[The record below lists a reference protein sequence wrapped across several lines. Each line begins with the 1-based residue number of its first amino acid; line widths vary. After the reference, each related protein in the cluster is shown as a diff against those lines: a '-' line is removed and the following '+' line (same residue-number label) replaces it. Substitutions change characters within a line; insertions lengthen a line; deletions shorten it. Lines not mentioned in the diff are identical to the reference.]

1 MKADAPNQP
10 ERSGADTAR
19 PSLRGGAAV
28 IVLNFGEPEH
38 ATMEEVVPFLERIF
52 MMNASLE
59 DAGAYERAL
68 KRSQQ
73 LARERAPGLIEE
85 FEKIG
90 GSPLHAQAREEAA
103 ALESELQRRGY
114 DVPVIIGMQF
124 TEPSIADA
132 VAQARAAGVAR
143 LIGLPAY
150 PLCGRSTTI
159 AALQALAREVEKSE
173 WDVELRE
180 ITGWHTHA
188 QYTQLRADAIRRT
201 YEKHGLKPSDPRI
214 KLVFSAHGT
223 PLKYIE
229 EGSRY
234 QDYVLD
240 SCQRIADALGIQD
253 YTIGY
258 QNHANR
264 PGVEW
269 TQPDVEQVVATIDA
283 DGIVVDAVA
292 FLHEQSESLAELDHD
307 LREDAEARGLKFY
320 RVPIPYDDPRV
331 AQVLADLVEPLV
343 SDAGL
348 GALRPCRCR
357 DEPGVWCLNRQG

>member
-1 MKADAPNQP
+1 MK
-10 ERSGADTAR
+10 T
-19 PSLRGGAAV
+19 AV
-28 IVLNFGEPEH
+28 IILNFGEPEH

-59 DAGAYERAL
+59 DASAYERAQ

-90 GSPLHAQAREEAA
+90 GSPLHEQARQEAR
-103 ALESELQRRGY
+103 ALQSELKRRGH
-114 DVPVIIGMQF
+114 DIPVFIGMQF
-124 TEPSIADA
+124 TQPSIAQA
-132 VAQARAAGVAR
+132 VEQARAAGAER

-159 AALQALAREVEKSE
+159 AALEDLTRAVENTD

-180 ITGWHTHA
+180 ITGWHTHPK
-188 QYTQLRADAIRRT
+188 YTQLRADAIRRT
-201 YEKHGLKPSDPRI
+201 YDRNGVSLDDPRVR
-214 KLVFSAHGT
+214 LVFSAHGT
-223 PLKYIE
+223 PIKYIE

-234 QDYVLD
+234 QEYVLD
-240 SCQRIADALGIQD
+240 SCARIAAALGITKYD
-253 YTIGY
+253 IGY

-269 TQPDVEQVVATIDA
+269 TKPDVEEVIETVDA
-283 DGIVVDAVA
+283 AAVVVDAVA

-307 LREDAEARGLKFY
+307 LREDAEARGLAFY
-320 RVPIPYDDPRV
+320 RVPIPFDDPRV
-331 AQVLADLVEPLV
+331 AEVLADLVEPLTD
-343 SDAGL
+343 DAVQSS
-348 GALRPCRCR
+348 LRPCRCR
-357 DEPGVWCLNRQG
+357 ERPGVWCLNR

>member
-1 MKADAPNQP
+1 M
-10 ERSGADTAR
+10 RS
-19 PSLRGGAAV
+19 AV

-38 ATMEEVVPFLERIF
+38 ATMEEVVPFLEKIF

-59 DAGAYERAL
+59 DASVYERAL

-85 FEKIG
+85 FDKIG
-90 GSPLHAQAREEAA
+90 GSPLHAQARAEAKALA
-103 ALESELQRRGY
+103 AELKQRGH
-114 DVPVIIGMQF
+114 DVPVLIGMQF
-124 TEPSIADA
+124 TTPSIADA
-132 VAQARAAGVAR
+132 VAEARAAGVDR

-159 AALQALAREVEKSE
+159 AALEDLAREIEKAA

-180 ITGWHTHA
+180 ITGWHTHP

-201 YEKHGLKPSDPRI
+201 CEANGLSLTDPRTR
-214 KLVFSAHGT
+214 LVFSAHGT
-223 PLKYIE
+223 PLKYID

-234 QDYVLD
+234 REYVLD
-240 SCQRIADALGIQD
+240 SCKRIADVLGITS

-269 TQPDVEQVVATIDA
+269 TKPDVEEVVAEIDA
-283 DGIVVDAVA
+283 DAIVVDAVA
-292 FLHEQSESLAELDHD
+292 FMHEQSESLAELDHD
-307 LREDAEARGLKFY
+307 LREDAEERGLKFY
-320 RVPIPYDDPRV
+320 RVPIPFDDPRF
-331 AQVLADLVEPLV
+331 AQVLADLVEPLIE
-343 SDAGL
+343 DGL
-348 GALRPCRCR
+348 QGALRPCSCR
-357 DEPGVWCLNRQG
+357 EEPGVWCLNRRA

>member
-1 MKADAPNQP
+1 MK
-10 ERSGADTAR
+10 S
-19 PSLRGGAAV
+19 AV

-38 ATMEEVVPFLERIF
+38 ATLEEVVPFLEKIF

-59 DAGAYERAL
+59 DASAYERAL

-85 FEKIG
+85 FERIG
-90 GSPLHAQAREEAA
+90 GSPLHEQARPEAR
-103 ALESELQRRGY
+103 ALADELKRRGH
-114 DVPVIIGMQF
+114 DIPVIIGMQF
-124 TEPSIADA
+124 TQPSIADA
-132 VAQARAAGVAR
+132 VAEARAAGVDR

-159 AALQALAREVEKSE
+159 AALEDLAKEIGRAE

-180 ITGWHTHA
+180 ITGWHTHPL
-188 QYTQLRADAIRRT
+188 YTQLRADAIWRM
-201 YEKHGLKPSDPRI
+201 YEKNRLDPHDPRTR
-214 KLVFSAHGT
+214 LVFSAHGT
-223 PLKYIE
+223 PIKYIE

-240 SCQRIADALGIQD
+240 SCKRIAGALGIAD
-253 YTIGY
+253 YEIGY

-269 TQPDVEQVVATIDA
+269 TQPDIEAVVKSIDA
-283 DGIVVDAVA
+283 DTIVVDAVA

-307 LREDAEARGLKFY
+307 LREDAEARGLAFY
-320 RVPIPYDDPRV
+320 RVPIPFDDPRV
-331 AQVLADLVEPLV
+331 AEVLADVVEPLV
-343 SDAGL
+343 EDGVQS
-348 GALRPCRCR
+348 ALRPCRCR
-357 DEPGVWCLNRQG
+357 ERPGVWCLNRQA

>member
-1 MKADAPNQP
+1 M
-10 ERSGADTAR
+10 RS
-19 PSLRGGAAV
+19 AV

-59 DAGAYERAL
+59 DASAYERARQ
-68 KRSQQ
+68 RSQQ

-90 GSPLHAQAREEAA
+90 GSPLHAQARQEAA
-103 ALESELQRRGY
+103 ALEAELKRRGQ

-124 TEPSIADA
+124 TQPSIADA
-132 VAQARAAGVAR
+132 VAQARAAGVDR

-159 AALQALAREVEKSE
+159 AALEDLAREVEQSE

-180 ITGWHTHA
+180 ITGWHTHPL
-188 QYTQLRADAIRRT
+188 YTQLRADAIRRT
-201 YEKHGLKPSDPRI
+201 YEANGIALDDPRV

-229 EGSRY
+229 AGSRY

-240 SCQRIADALGIQD
+240 CCRRIADALGLRH
-253 YTIGY
+253 YAIGY

-269 TQPDVEQVVATIDA
+269 TQPDVEEVVRTIDA

-307 LREDAEARGLKFY
+307 LREDAEARGLRFY
-320 RVPIPYDDPRV
+320 RVPIPARV

-343 SDAGL
+343 TDGGQGS
-348 GALRPCRCR
+348 LRPCRCR
-357 DEPGVWCLNRQG
+357 DEPGVWCLNRQV

>member
-1 MKADAPNQP
+1 MK
-10 ERSGADTAR
+10 S
-19 PSLRGGAAV
+19 AV
-28 IVLNFGEPEH
+28 IILNFGEPEH
-38 ATMEEVVPFLERIF
+38 ATMEEVVPFLEKIF

-59 DAGAYERAL
+59 DASAYERAL
-68 KRSQQ
+68 KRSQH

-90 GSPLHAQAREEAA
+90 GSPLHAQARQEAV
-103 ALESELQRRGY
+103 ALRDELARRGH
-114 DVPVIIGMQF
+114 DIPVIIGMQF
-124 TEPSIADA
+124 TKPSIADA
-132 VAQARAAGVAR
+132 VAEARAAGVDR

-159 AALQALAREVEKSE
+159 AALEDLAKEIERAS

-180 ITGWHTHA
+180 ITGWHTHP
-188 QYTQLRADAIRRT
+188 QYTQLRADAIQRV
-201 YEKHGLKPSDPRI
+201 YEANGLDRQDPRTR
-214 KLVFSAHGT
+214 LVFSAHGT
-223 PLKYIE
+223 PIKYIE

-240 SCQRIADALGIQD
+240 SCQRIGNALGIAN
-253 YTIGY
+253 YAIGY

-269 TQPDVEQVVATIDA
+269 TKPDVEEVVATIDA
-283 DGIVVDAVA
+283 DAIVVDAVA

-307 LREDAEARGLKFY
+307 LREAAEQRGLKFY
-320 RVPIPYDDPRV
+320 RVPIPFDDPRV

-343 SDAGL
+343 GD
-348 GALRPCRCR
+348 GAQSGLRPCRCR
-357 DEPGVWCLNRQG
+357 ERPGVWCLNRTA

>member
-1 MKADAPNQP
+1 MKSAI
-10 ERSGADTAR
+10 
-19 PSLRGGAAV
+19 

-59 DAGAYERAL
+59 DAHAYERAL

-90 GSPLHAQAREEAA
+90 GSPLHAQARQEAA
-103 ALESELQRRGY
+103 ALQAELQRRGH

-124 TEPSIADA
+124 TRPSIAEA
-132 VAQARAAGVAR
+132 VAEARAVGVDR

-159 AALQALAREVEKSE
+159 AALEDLAREVEKID

-180 ITGWHTHA
+180 ITGWHTHP
-188 QYTQLRADAIRRT
+188 QYTALRADAIRRT
-201 YEKHGLKPSDPRI
+201 YEKHGVALADPRI
-214 KLVFSAHGT
+214 RLVFSAHGT
-223 PLKYIE
+223 PVKYIAA
-229 EGSRY
+229 GSRY

-240 SCQRIADALGIQD
+240 SCRRIAEALGIRD
-253 YTIGY
+253 YAVGY

-269 TQPDVEQVVATIDA
+269 TKPDIEEVVATIEA

-292 FLHEQSESLAELDHD
+292 FMHEQSESLAELDHD

-320 RVPIPYDDPRV
+320 RVPIPFDDPRL

-343 SDAGL
+343 QDGMQ

-357 DEPGVWCLNRQG
+357 DEPGVWCLNRQT

>member
-1 MKADAPNQP
+1 MK
-10 ERSGADTAR
+10 S
-19 PSLRGGAAV
+19 AV

-38 ATMEEVVPFLERIF
+38 ATMEEVVPFLEKIF

-59 DAGAYERAL
+59 DASAYERAL

-90 GSPLHAQAREEAA
+90 GSPLHAQARQEAGALAEE
-103 ALESELQRRGY
+103 LKRRGH
-114 DVPVIIGMQF
+114 DIPVIIGMQF
-124 TEPSIADA
+124 TKPSIADA
-132 VAQARAAGVAR
+132 VAEARAASVDR

-159 AALQALAREVEKSE
+159 AALEDLAKEVARVD

-180 ITGWHTHA
+180 VTGWHTHP
-188 QYTQLRADAIRRT
+188 QYTQLRADAIQRM
-201 YEKHGLKPSDPRI
+201 YEANGLDKRDPRTR
-214 KLVFSAHGT
+214 LVFSAHGT
-223 PLKYIE
+223 PVKYIE

-234 QDYVLD
+234 RDYVLD
-240 SCQRIADALGIQD
+240 SCKRIAGVLGITN
-253 YTIGY
+253 YEIGY

-269 TQPDVEQVVATIDA
+269 TKPDVEEVVATIDA
-283 DGIVVDAVA
+283 DAIVVDAVA

-307 LREDAEARGLKFY
+307 LREDAEQRGLEFY

-331 AQVLADLVEPLV
+331 AQVLADVVEPLV
-343 SDAGL
+343 EDGVQSD
-348 GALRPCRCR
+348 LRPCRCR
-357 DEPGVWCLNRQG
+357 ERPGVWCLNRTA

>member
-1 MKADAPNQP
+1 MK
-10 ERSGADTAR
+10 S
-19 PSLRGGAAV
+19 AV

-38 ATMEEVVPFLERIF
+38 ATMEEVVPFLEKIF

-59 DAGAYERAL
+59 DASAYERAL

-90 GSPLHAQAREEAA
+90 GSPLHAQARQEAA
-103 ALESELQRRGY
+103 ALQAELKNRGH
-114 DVPVIIGMQF
+114 DIPVFIGMQF
-124 TEPSIADA
+124 TQPSIADA
-132 VAQARAAGVAR
+132 IVQARAAGADR

-159 AALQALAREVEKSE
+159 AALADLAREIERAD

-180 ITGWHTHA
+180 ITGWHPHPK
-188 QYTQLRADAIRRT
+188 YTQLRADAIRRV
-201 YEKHGLKPSDPRI
+201 YDANGLDMHDPRV

-223 PLKYIE
+223 PIKYIE

-234 QDYVLD
+234 QEYVLD
-240 SCQRIADALGIQD
+240 SCKRIADALGIRE
-253 YTIGY
+253 YEIGY

-269 TQPDVEQVVATIDA
+269 TKPDVEEVVEKIDA
-283 DGIVVDAVA
+283 DAIVVDAVA

-307 LREDAEARGLKFY
+307 LREDAESRGLKFY
-320 RVPIPYDDPRV
+320 RVPIPFDDPRV
-331 AQVLADLVEPLV
+331 AQVLADVVEPLV
-343 SDAGL
+343 EDGVQS
-348 GALRPCRCR
+348 ALRPCRCR
-357 DEPGVWCLNRQG
+357 ERPGVWCLNRQS

>member
-1 MKADAPNQP
+1 MK
-10 ERSGADTAR
+10 S
-19 PSLRGGAAV
+19 AV

-59 DAGAYERAL
+59 DASAYERARQ
-68 KRSQQ
+68 RSEQ

-90 GSPLHAQAREEAA
+90 GSPLHAQARQEAA
-103 ALESELQRRGY
+103 ALQAELERRGHQ
-114 DVPVIIGMQF
+114 VPVIIGMQF
-124 TEPSIADA
+124 TKPSIADA
-132 VAQARAAGVAR
+132 VAQARAAGVDR

-159 AALQALAREVEKSE
+159 AALEDLASEVEKSG

-180 ITGWHTHA
+180 ITGWHTHP

-201 YEKHGLKPSDPRI
+201 YEQHALALDDPRI

-229 EGSRY
+229 AGSRY

-240 SCQRIADALGIQD
+240 ACRRIAGVLGVRD
-253 YTIGY
+253 YLIGY

-269 TQPDVEQVVATIDA
+269 TRPDIEEVVQSVAA

-307 LREDAEARGLKFY
+307 LRAAAEARGLRFY
-320 RVPIPYDDPRV
+320 RVPIPFDDPRV
-331 AQVLADLVEPLV
+331 AQVLADLVAPLV
-343 SDAGL
+343 EAGGQ

-357 DEPGVWCLNRQG
+357 EEPGVWCLNRQV